1 MDLMTLLAALVAG
14 MLLCY
19 LVYAMLY
26 PEPF

>member
-26 PEPF
+26 PEQF